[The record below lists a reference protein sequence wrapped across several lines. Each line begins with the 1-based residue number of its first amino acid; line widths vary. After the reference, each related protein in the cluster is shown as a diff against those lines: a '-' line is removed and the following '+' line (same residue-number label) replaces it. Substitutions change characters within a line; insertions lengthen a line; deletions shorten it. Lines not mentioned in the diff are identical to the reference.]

1 MMSIPHEKSR
11 FQTGVKKKIF
21 YGKNHGKNSLSK
33 ISIGLEDGRE
43 NTAE

>member
-1 MMSIPHEKSR
+1 MKNPDFKPEW
-11 FQTGVKKKIF
+11 KKKYSTVKIMR
-21 YGKNHGKNSLSK
+21 KNSLSK